1 MKRIKSLLAIL
12 TLLLFAVTVQAQVT
26 PQTIIG
32 QTPALP
38 SVDNLV
44 VTSISYDM
52 SLHGAPF
59 EEKVDKAFA
68 AIKRFHD
75 NIGALEEKGRETA
88 EPIEAAIGGAKKQEA
103 DRIAKQ
109 MTGSSTAQLQN
120 MSEKQTEAMGSDL
133 VGQRLAAAGLSNMSL
148 ANLQAL
154 EGRSQEEIMA
164 ALGNANPTQ
173 AGTPQKATAAQ
184 TKETAD
190 LERINKQKM
199 NIQALNN
206 QTINEALIELKKIY
220 DKHSEALTN
229 RAKIAR
235 EYFDGYMDH
244 RQYTHDQYA
253 VAQRDYESVQ
263 EAYLTESYTYW
274 LGVVASMQERTREMI
289 AQVPETK
296 NPSTN
301 VAGLVAY
308 DFAGLYLDLT
318 RSAAMLPSFI

>member
-1 MKRIKSLLAIL
+1 MKRMKSLLAIL

-26 PQTIIG
+26 PQAIIG
-32 QTPALP
+32 QAPALP
-38 SVDNLV
+38 SVNNLV
-44 VTSISYDM
+44 VTNVSYDK

-59 EEKVDKAFA
+59 EEKVDNAYT
-68 AIKRFHD
+68 AIKTFHD
-75 NIGALEEKGRETA
+75 NIGALEEKSRETA
-88 EPIEAAIGGAKKQEA
+88 KPVEAAIGGAKKQEA
-103 DRIAKQ
+103 DRLAKQ
-109 MTGSSTAQLQN
+109 MTGRSTAQLQN
-120 MSEKQTEAMGSDL
+120 MNEKQMEAMGSDL
-133 VGQRLAAAGLSNMSL
+133 VAQRLAAAGLGNMSL
-148 ANLQAL
+148 ADLKAL
-154 EGRSQEEIMA
+154 EGKSQEEVMA
-164 ALGNANPTQ
+164 SLGNANPTQ
-173 AGTPQKATAAQ
+173 AGTPPKATAAQ

-199 NIQALNN
+199 NIQVLNN
-206 QTINEALIELKKIY
+206 QTTDEALVELKKIY
-220 DKHSEALTN
+220 DKHSEALTK
-229 RAKIAR
+229 RKEIAR
-235 EYFDGYMDH
+235 EYFEGYMDH

-296 NPSTN
+296 NPSAN

-318 RSAAMLPSFI
+318 RSAAILPSFI